1 LPEESGRDRL
11 SPWKR
16 RTIVKH
22 LALALGF
29 SLLLSGLPA
38 ADPRGPLPNP
48 AIDMEGYLRVSREAA
63 QHRATRRVSEVE
75 FLRMRSEPGTIVLDA
90 RSKEKYDLLHVAGAV
105 NLSFSDIAVDSLRRT
120 LPDKSARI
128 LIYCNNNYRNA
139 EEPFPTKL
147 PTASLNLSTY
157 IALYNYGYR
166 NVYELGPRID
176 PEQSKFPFESSAA
189 AKP

>member
-1 LPEESGRDRL
+1 
-11 SPWKR
+11 
-16 RTIVKH
+16 
-22 LALALGF
+22 
-29 SLLLSGLPA
+29 LLLSGLPA
-38 ADPRGPLPNP
+38 ADPKGPIPNP

-63 QHRATRRVSEVE
+63 KHRASRRVSEEE

-90 RSKEKYDLLHVAGAV
+90 RSKEKYDLLHVTGAV
-105 NLSFSDIAVDSLRRT
+105 NLSFSDIAVDSLQRT

-128 LIYCNNNYRNA
+128 LIYCNNNFGNA

-166 NVYELGPRID
+166 NVFELGPRID
-176 PEQSKFPFESSAA
+176 PKQSKLPFESSRAV